1 MDLNLKGKVAF
12 ITGAGM
18 GIAKAIALALAKEG
32 TDISFLE
39 FDRGLLDKSSKEIQ
53 LTGIKVLGNLG
64 SVTQIEDVK
73 VAVTRTIETFGHI
86 DILVNC
92 AGSSPVGNVMTVS
105 HEDWA
110 HAFDVKFLGY
120 VRCIKE
126 VLPHMIR
133 QGGGKIINLVGT
145 GATEVFPL
153 HVSGAANNA
162 AVVILTSYLAQEVAR
177 YKILVNG
184 INPGPVGPTA
194 KLAKMF
200 IEIAEDWKC
209 STTEVEKRFI
219 DQTPLGR
226 LCQPEDIAN
235 LAVFLASDTNKFIT
249 GEIITIDGGYTKAI
263 MNG

>member
-32 TDISFLE
+32 TNISFLE
-39 FDRGLLDKSSKEIQ
+39 LNKELLDESNKEIQ
-53 LTGIKVLGNLG
+53 SKGVKTLANLG
-64 SVTQIEDVK
+64 SVTEVEDIK
-73 VAVTRTIETFGHI
+73 RAVTHTIETFGHI
-86 DILVNC
+86 DVLLNC

-133 QGGGKIINLVGT
+133 QGGGRIINLVGT

-162 AVVILTSYLAQEVAR
+162 AVVILISYLAQEVGK
-177 YKILVNG
+177 YNILVNG

-194 KLAKMF
+194 KLAKM
-200 IEIAEDWKC
+200 IVEIAENWRC
-209 STTEVEKRFI
+209 STKEVEKRFI

-235 LAVFLASDTNKFIT
+235 LAVFLASDANKFIT
-249 GEIITIDGGYTKAI
+249 GEVITIDGGYTKAI